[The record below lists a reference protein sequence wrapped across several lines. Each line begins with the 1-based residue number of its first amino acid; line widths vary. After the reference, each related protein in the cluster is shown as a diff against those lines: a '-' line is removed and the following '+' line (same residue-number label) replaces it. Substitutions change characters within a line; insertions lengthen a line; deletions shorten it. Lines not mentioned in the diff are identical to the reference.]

1 LIELTKK
8 FWTQA
13 YQTNIGKLIGICY
26 RYTGNYELSED
37 LAHDAFLKAIEK
49 SQSFRGDRHFDAWL
63 RRIVVNHV
71 LQYLRNQKKDP
82 YLQPLT
88 PDHVAA
94 MAEQENTS
102 STQPMEFTTTELLE
116 TIDQL
121 PEHHKLVFNLYVM
134 EKFTHAQIGEELGIS
149 EGTSKS
155 HLARARKKLQHL
167 LTEKVKTQK
176 EKENKERAAILL
188 FALADDARMDQLFF
202 EKVDQFSIPP
212 KNPLSLDFSER
223 PGNDPFKKMIS
234 KKSFPIIGASLTLI
248 AVTLVV
254 IFISRVYNHEENKM
268 NNNASVPTLTN
279 KDSMADEKNKENFP
293 LQSETISPDSV
304 NTGRNKKLHSMKPL
318 DSLALMLA
326 LSTSTA
332 DASSLKDSIKNQ
344 IQKQR
349 SEIASPFDSTLL
361 RDQSK
366 SSEIPKTDTAE
377 SGTFRATELYWN
389 KDNLEVDFKGDVRVN
404 FKDQHFT
411 GKGKFNFLGEVHLLI
426 IDGQQVALGKTIK
439 LSDQDYYLTALDSTE
454 AILKFGDLGK
464 NGAILIDRSK

>member
-1 LIELTKK
+1 MML
-8 FWTQA
+8 
-13 YQTNIGKLIGICY
+13 
-26 RYTGNYELSED
+26 
-37 LAHDAFLKAIEK
+37 FLKQLK
-49 SQSFRGDRHFDAWL
+49 SRKASEAMDILMPGYE
-63 RRIVVNHV
+63 RIVVNHV

-212 KNPLSLDFSER
+212 KNPLSLDFSQR

-234 KKSFPIIGASLTLI
+234 KKSFPIIG
-248 AVTLVV
+248 
-254 IFISRVYNHEENKM
+254 
-268 NNNASVPTLTN
+268 
-279 KDSMADEKNKENFP
+279 
-293 LQSETISPDSV
+293 
-304 NTGRNKKLHSMKPL
+304 
-318 DSLALMLA
+318 
-326 LSTSTA
+326 
-332 DASSLKDSIKNQ
+332 
-344 IQKQR
+344 
-349 SEIASPFDSTLL
+349 LL
-361 RDQSK
+361 
-366 SSEIPKTDTAE
+366 
-377 SGTFRATELYWN
+377 
-389 KDNLEVDFKGDVRVN
+389 
-404 FKDQHFT
+404 
-411 GKGKFNFLGEVHLLI
+411 
-426 IDGQQVALGKTIK
+426 
-439 LSDQDYYLTALDSTE
+439 
-454 AILKFGDLGK
+454 
-464 NGAILIDRSK
+464 

>member
-1 LIELTKK
+1 
-8 FWTQA
+8 
-13 YQTNIGKLIGICY
+13 LIG
-26 RYTGNYELSED
+26 
-37 LAHDAFLKAIEK
+37 
-49 SQSFRGDRHFDAWL
+49 
-63 RRIVVNHV
+63 V
-71 LQYLRNQKKDP
+71 
-82 YLQPLT
+82 
-88 PDHVAA
+88 
-94 MAEQENTS
+94 
-102 STQPMEFTTTELLE
+102 
-116 TIDQL
+116 
-121 PEHHKLVFNLYVM
+121 
-134 EKFTHAQIGEELGIS
+134 
-149 EGTSKS
+149 
-155 HLARARKKLQHL
+155 
-167 LTEKVKTQK
+167 
-176 EKENKERAAILL
+176 
-188 FALADDARMDQLFF
+188 
-202 EKVDQFSIPP
+202 
-212 KNPLSLDFSER
+212 
-223 PGNDPFKKMIS
+223 
-234 KKSFPIIGASLTLI
+234 TLI
-248 AVTLVV
+248 V
-254 IFISRVYNHEENKM
+254 IFISRTYNHEENKL
-268 NNNASVPTLTN
+268 NNNASVPTLTD
-279 KDSMADEKNKENFP
+279 KDSMAGEKNKKKFP
-293 LQSETISPDSV
+293 LQSATISQDSI
-304 NTGRNKKLHSMKPL
+304 NTGRNKKPHSMKPL